1 MGLEFYLISTSH
13 LEDDLWF
20 REESDFKEGMNAVA
34 VTVCLTRIQILA
46 FILMSNHVHFVV
58 QGTREESLRF
68 ITLFKRQYS
77 SYLRRKYG
85 VKEALRGNAVDIR
98 QVKLEDESLQRAI
111 AYVLMN
117 CVSANICVHSSLYP
131 WGTGAVLFNPQPSEG
146 RKLDT
151 FSKRSLH
158 RILHTRTE
166 LPDHFLVS
174 PSGFILPESYV
185 PVKFL
190 TSLFRTPQR
199 FNWFLMHSSK
209 AKASVMRF
217 EKPLPA
223 FRDQTI
229 LSSIP
234 DLCVSMFR
242 KTSLKELNW
251 QETAEL
257 VSQVKRR
264 FAADPAQI
272 ARVIG
277 ISYEETAKMLDA
289 F

>member
-1 MGLEFYLISTSH
+1 MELEFYLISTSH

-20 REESDFKEGMNAVA
+20 RDECDFKEGMNAVA

-151 FSKRSLH
+151 FWL
-158 RILHTRTE
+158 
-166 LPDHFLVS
+166 
-174 PSGFILPESYV
+174 
-185 PVKFL
+185 
-190 TSLFRTPQR
+190 
-199 FNWFLMHSSK
+199 
-209 AKASVMRF
+209 
-217 EKPLPA
+217 
-223 FRDQTI
+223 
-229 LSSIP
+229 LS
-234 DLCVSMFR
+234 
-242 KTSLKELNW
+242 
-251 QETAEL
+251 
-257 VSQVKRR
+257 RR
-264 FAADPAQI
+264 
-272 ARVIG
+272 
-277 ISYEETAKMLDA
+277 E
-289 F
+289 

>member
-131 WGTGAVLFNPQPSEG
+131 WGRGRSFSIHSLQKAGSWTLFPSVLSTVSCTHAQNCRIISSFLHPVLSCRNPMS
-146 RKLDT
+146 R
-151 FSKRSLH
+151 
-158 RILHTRTE
+158 
-166 LPDHFLVS
+166 
-174 PSGFILPESYV
+174 
-185 PVKFL
+185 
-190 TSLFRTPQR
+190 
-199 FNWFLMHSSK
+199 
-209 AKASVMRF
+209 
-217 EKPLPA
+217 
-223 FRDQTI
+223 
-229 LSSIP
+229 
-234 DLCVSMFR
+234 
-242 KTSLKELNW
+242 
-251 QETAEL
+251 
-257 VSQVKRR
+257 
-264 FAADPAQI
+264 
-272 ARVIG
+272 
-277 ISYEETAKMLDA
+277 
-289 F
+289 